1 MARYAPLTPDQM
13 TAEHQAVYDDIAK
26 SRGSVRGPFPVL
38 LHNPGLASASEKL
51 GGYAR
56 FGSQIEPRLLEFA
69 AAVLARLWGAHVE
82 WAAHSRLA
90 LEAGLDPDIL
100 DALKDGTRPDFV
112 NDDEAAIYDFLTM
125 LLKTSK
131 VDDATYAACLAA
143 LGERGLID
151 LMAIITHYTVI
162 NMTLNTFRVPVPDG
176 VETPPFGPGRE
187 IEGS

>member
-1 MARYAPLTPDQM
+1 MR
-13 TAEHQAVYDDIAK
+13 
-26 SRGSVRGPFPVL
+26 
-38 LHNPGLASASEKL
+38 
-51 GGYAR
+51 
-56 FGSQIEPRLLEFA
+56 
-69 AAVLARLWGAHVE
+69 
-82 WAAHSRLA
+82 
-90 LEAGLDPDIL
+90 
-100 DALKDGTRPDFV
+100 KDGTRPDFV